1 MYQLCYLILCNRLR
15 LFVFLLLSSS
25 LVFGQ
30 LYVTEVGEEERR
42 DVVENISDLIN
53 DTYLFP
59 DVGKQ
64 STLFINKQ
72 LKSGMYDSF
81 LDPVSFAQK
90 LTDDLQSINH
100 DKHMRVIVKSAK
112 QLELEAKDYALNSV
126 KRERYPREHNYG
138 FQKVERLD
146 GNVGYIDFRV
156 FDKNNSARE
165 TAAAALKFLS
175 NSDALIIDMRK
186 NRGGSPSM
194 VQLISSYFFKKKT
207 LLNTMYSPRTG
218 KPQELWTLDNI
229 PGERL
234 LDVPVY
240 ILTSNST
247 FSAAESFT
255 YIFKNRDRA
264 TIVGE
269 TSKGGANAGRR
280 LIATNRFA
288 IFIPNRQPIY
298 PITGKNWEGVGVVP
312 DVIVP
317 ADNAFNT
324 AYKLAKKA
332 AEKYRKND
340 INGKMVPIINAQK
353 EFKEKLSNAN
363 GL

>member
-1 MYQLCYLILCNRLR
+1 MYQLCNSILCNRLR
-15 LFVFLLLSSS
+15 LFVFLLFSSS

-30 LYVTEVGEEERR
+30 SDSTEVGEDERR
-42 DVVENISDLIN
+42 DVVENISAMIN

-72 LKSGMYDSF
+72 LESGIYDSM

-112 QLELEAKDYALNSV
+112 RLELETKDYALNSV
-126 KRERYPREHNYG
+126 KRERYPKEHNYG
-138 FQKVERLD
+138 FQKVESLD

-156 FDKNNSARE
+156 FDKTNSARE

-175 NSDALIIDMRK
+175 NSDALIIDLRK
-186 NRGGSPSM
+186 YRGGSPSM
-194 VQLISSYFFKKKT
+194 VQLISSYFFKEKT

-218 KPQELWTLDNI
+218 KTRELWTLDNI

-255 YIFKNRDRA
+255 YNFKNRDRA

-269 TSKGGANAGRR
+269 TTKGGANSGR
-280 LIATNRFA
+280 LLAANNRFD
-288 IFIPNRQPIY
+288 IFIPYRQPID
-298 PITGKNWEGVGVVP
+298 PITGKNWEGVGVLP

-317 ADNAFNT
+317 ADNAFDK
-324 AYKLAKKA
+324 AYELAKKA

-340 INGKMVPIINAQK
+340 IDGKMVPIRNAQK
-353 EFKEKLSNAN
+353 EFKEKLAIAN